1 MKKCQILVGLVFF
14 AFGLFSG
21 CGNHAQEERRYEIE
35 AQALGKLI
43 SQQAYACVSQSKA
56 YQAVWEYA
64 KVTEMDF
71 ETAAAQMLGS
81 ETKQNKA
88 TMVEHKAMIEN
99 LLEELKEPPSR
110 FEETFKRLGE
120 LYEIYV
126 QLHDRALDP
135 LDDMDKHMKSV
146 NELSDQIIEKTREL
160 DAALVVK

>member
-1 MKKCQILVGLVFF
+1 MKKYLITAPIIFLVLC
-14 AFGLFSG
+14 LFVG
-21 CGNHAQEERRYEIE
+21 CTNRAQKERQYAIK
-35 AQALGKLI
+35 AQSAGELI
-43 SQQAYACVSQSKA
+43 VNQAYACVSQSKA

-64 KVTEMDF
+64 KVSDMDF
-71 ETAAAQMLGS
+71 KTAAAQMLGP
-81 ETKQNKA
+81 ETRQNKA
-88 TMVEHKAMIEN
+88 TMVEHKAMIED
-99 LLEELKEPPSR
+99 LLEELKEPQSK
-110 FEETFKRLGE
+110 FEETYKRLGE

>member
-1 MKKCQILVGLVFF
+1 MKKCQILVGLIFL

-21 CGNHAQEERRYEIE
+21 CSNRTQEVQKYKIKAQG
-35 AQALGKLI
+35 LGELI
-43 SQQAYACVSQSKA
+43 VQQAYACVSQSKA

-64 KVTEMDF
+64 KVSEMDF
-71 ETAAAQMLGS
+71 ETAVAQMLGP

-99 LLEELKEPPSR
+99 LLEELKDPSSR
-110 FEETFKRLGE
+110 FEETYKRLDE

-126 QLHDRALDP
+126 PLHDLAMDP

-146 NELSDQIIEKTREL
+146 NELSDQIVEKAREL
-160 DAALVVK
+160 DAVLVVK